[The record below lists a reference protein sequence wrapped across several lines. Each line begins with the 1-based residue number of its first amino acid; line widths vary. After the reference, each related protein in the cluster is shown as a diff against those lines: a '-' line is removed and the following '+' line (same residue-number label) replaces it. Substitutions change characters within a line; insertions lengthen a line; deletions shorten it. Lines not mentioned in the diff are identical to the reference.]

1 MAVFLASCELKNSV
15 IDNVC
20 FVVHREHELRP
31 FIAASM
37 ETAPQFS
44 DEQQVCLGTLLFASR
59 ELWPLMMQLSAVKLM
74 LEGVEEERVLTGCEN
89 LVNYLE
95 RKEMTKLWTVPSIIN
110 VRKRKGCEG

>member
-1 MAVFLASCELKNSV
+1 LKNSV

-31 FIAASM
+31 FIVASM
-37 ETAPQFS
+37 GAAPQF
-44 DEQQVCLGTLLFASR
+44 DDAQQVRLGTLLFASR
-59 ELWPLMMQLSAVKLM
+59 ELWPLMMQLSAVKLI
-74 LEGVEEERVLTGCEN
+74 LEGVEEERVISGCEN

-110 VRKRKGCEG
+110 VREGRGREG